1 MSLLDA
7 PLAVIDRL
15 ISRRTPP
22 IGADDPAARLVV
34 RASARLRPDP
44 KFRKQLRTSVLN
56 RYVAV
61 RDGHVAPAPR
71 RSEMGRLGRA
81 VLYATFALV
90 VGVSSAGAASS
101 SSLPGDAL
109 YTMKLRLEAVRMQIA
124 PPVARPML
132 AELALSTRLS
142 ELEQLAAA
150 GRWDKIPGAA
160 AAVGEAEKA
169 LEALGGPSADE
180 VANLAR
186 HTDVL
191 TQLLAGAPE
200 EARAGLEHAIT
211 ASASHLPGAAPDE
224 NGQGGQSGA
233 SGSAGQGGNAAGGQ
247 PAATPT
253 PTPSKSPHPTRSPKA
268 TPSVGASAQPTPRR

>member
-61 RDGHVAPAPR
+61 REGHVAPTPR

-101 SSLPGDAL
+101 SSLPGDGL

-132 AELALSTRLS
+132 AELALNARLS

-150 GRWDKIPGAA
+150 GRWDKIPGVA

-169 LEALGGPSADE
+169 LEALGGPSGDE
-180 VANLAR
+180 VANLAH

-191 TQLLAGAPE
+191 TQLLARAPE
-200 EARAGLEHAIT
+200 EARAGLGLAIT
-211 ASASHLPGAAPDE
+211 ASASHLPDAAPVE

-233 SGSAGQGGNAAGGQ
+233 SGSAGQGGGSAGGE
-247 PAATPT
+247 PTATPK
-253 PTPSKSPHPTRSPKA
+253 PSNSPHPTKSPKA
-268 TPSVGASAQPTPRR
+268 NSSVAPSAQPTPRR

>member
-44 KFRKQLRTSVLN
+44 KFRKQLRTTVLN

-61 RDGHVAPAPR
+61 REGHVAPAPR

-81 VLYATFALV
+81 VLYTTFALV
-90 VGVSSAGAASS
+90 LGVSSAGAASS

-109 YTMKLRLEAVRMQIA
+109 YAMKLRLEAVRMQIA

-132 AELALSTRLS
+132 AELALNTRLS

-160 AAVGEAEKA
+160 ASVGEAEKA
-169 LEALGGPSADE
+169 LEALGGPSAGE

-191 TQLLAGAPE
+191 TQLLVGAPE
-200 EARAGLEHAIT
+200 EARAGLGLAIT
-211 ASASHLPGAAPDE
+211 ASASHLPDAAPGE

-247 PAATPT
+247 PTATPR
-253 PTPSKSPHPTRSPKA
+253 PPNSPHPTKSLKA
-268 TPSVGASAQPTPRR
+268 NASVAPSAQPTPRR

>member
-61 RDGHVAPAPR
+61 REGHVAPTPR

-132 AELALSTRLS
+132 AELALNARLS

-150 GRWDKIPGAA
+150 GRWDKIPGVA

-169 LEALGGPSADE
+169 LEALGGPSGDE
-180 VANLAR
+180 VANLA
-186 HTDVL
+186 HQPDDL
-191 TQLLAGAPE
+191 TQLLARAPDD
-200 EARAGLEHAIT
+200 ARAGLGLAIT
-211 ASASHLPGAAPDE
+211 ASASHLPDAAPVE

-233 SGSAGQGGNAAGGQ
+233 SGSAGQGGGSAGGE
-247 PAATPT
+247 PTATPK
-253 PTPSKSPHPTRSPKA
+253 PSNSPHPTKSPKA
-268 TPSVGASAQPTPRR
+268 NSSVAPSAQPTPRR

>member
-61 RDGHVAPAPR
+61 REGHVAPTPR

-132 AELALSTRLS
+132 AELALNARLS

-150 GRWDKIPGAA
+150 GRWDKIPGVA

-169 LEALGGPSADE
+169 LEALGGPSGDE
-180 VANLAR
+180 VANLAH

-191 TQLLAGAPE
+191 TQLLARAPE
-200 EARAGLEHAIT
+200 EARAGLGLAIT
-211 ASASHLPGAAPDE
+211 ASASHLPDAAPVE

-233 SGSAGQGGNAAGGQ
+233 SGSAGQGGGSAGGE
-247 PAATPT
+247 PTATPK
-253 PTPSKSPHPTRSPKA
+253 PSNSPHPTKSPKA
-268 TPSVGASAQPTPRR
+268 NSSVAPSAQPTPRR

>member
-56 RYVAV
+56 RYVAL
-61 RDGHVAPAPR
+61 REGHVAPAPR

-90 VGVSSAGAASS
+90 VGVSSVGAASS

-132 AELALSTRLS
+132 AELALNTRLS

-150 GRWDKIPGAA
+150 GRWDRIPSAA

-191 TQLLAGAPE
+191 TQLLVGAPE
-200 EARAGLEHAIT
+200 AARAGLGLAIT
-211 ASASHLPGAAPDE
+211 ASASHLPGAPPGGT
-224 NGQGGQSGA
+224 GQGGQSGA
-233 SGSAGQGGNAAGGQ
+233 SGGAGQGGNAAGGQ

-253 PTPSKSPHPTRSPKA
+253 PSKIPHPTKSPRTTA
-268 TPSVGASAQPTPRR
+268 SVGASAQPTPRR

>member
-1 MSLLDA
+1 
-7 PLAVIDRL
+7 
-15 ISRRTPP
+15 
-22 IGADDPAARLVV
+22 
-34 RASARLRPDP
+34 
-44 KFRKQLRTSVLN
+44 
-56 RYVAV
+56 
-61 RDGHVAPAPR
+61 
-71 RSEMGRLGRA
+71 

-132 AELALSTRLS
+132 AELALNTRLS

-169 LEALGGPSADE
+169 LEALGGPSAGE
-180 VANLAR
+180 VANLAH

-211 ASASHLPGAAPDE
+211 ASASHLPGAAPVE
-224 NGQGGQSGA
+224 NRQGGQSGA

-247 PAATPT
+247 PTTTPK
-253 PTPSKSPHPTRSPKA
+253 PPNSPHPTKSPKA
-268 TPSVGASAQPTPRR
+268 NSSVAPSAQPTPRR

>member
-7 PLAVIDRL
+7 PQAVIDRL

-22 IGADDPAARLVV
+22 IGADDPAARLVA

-61 RDGHVAPAPR
+61 REGHVAPAPR

-132 AELALSTRLS
+132 AELALNTRLS

-150 GRWDKIPGAA
+150 GRWDRIPGAA
-160 AAVGEAEKA
+160 AALGEAEKA

-200 EARAGLEHAIT
+200 EARAGLGLAIT
-211 ASASHLPGAAPDE
+211 ASASHLPDAAPGE

-233 SGSAGQGGNAAGGQ
+233 SGGGGQGGSATGGQ
-247 PAATPT
+247 PTATPK
-253 PTPSKSPHPTRSPKA
+253 PSNSPHPTKSPKA
-268 TPSVGASAQPTPRR
+268 NASVAPSAQPTPRR

>member
-15 ISRRTPP
+15 ISRRSPP

-61 RDGHVAPAPR
+61 REGHVAPAPR

-101 SSLPGDAL
+101 SSLPGDGL

-132 AELALSTRLS
+132 AELALNTRLS

-169 LEALGGPSADE
+169 LEALGGPSANE

-191 TQLLAGAPE
+191 TQLLAGAPD
-200 EARAGLEHAIT
+200 EARAGLQRAII
-211 ASASHLPGAAPDE
+211 ASASHLPDAARGE
-224 NGQGGQSGA
+224 NGQAGQSGG
-233 SGSAGQGGNAAGGQ
+233 SGGAGQGGSAAGGH

-253 PTPSKSPHPTRSPKA
+253 PSKSAHSTKSPKA
-268 TPSVGASAQPTPRR
+268 NASVAPSAQPTPRR

>member
-1 MSLLDA
+1 VSLLDA

-44 KFRKQLRTSVLN
+44 RFRKRLRTSVLN

-61 RDGHVAPAPR
+61 REGHVAPAPR

-132 AELALSTRLS
+132 AELALNTRLS

-160 AAVGEAEKA
+160 AAVGVAEKA

-180 VANLAR
+180 VANLAH

-191 TQLLAGAPE
+191 RQLLAGAPE
-200 EARAGLEHAIT
+200 AARAGLERAIT
-211 ASASHLPGAAPDE
+211 ASASHLPAAAPGE
-224 NGQGGQSGA
+224 HGQGGQSGA
-233 SGSAGQGGNAAGGQ
+233 SGGAGQGGSAGGGQ
-247 PAATPT
+247 PAATP
-253 PTPSKSPHPTRSPKA
+253 PPSKSPHPTKSPKA
-268 TPSVGASAQPTPRR
+268 NASEVPSAQPTPRR

>member
-61 RDGHVAPAPR
+61 REGHVAPAPR

-109 YTMKLRLEAVRMQIA
+109 YTTKLRLEAVRMQIA
-124 PPVARPML
+124 PPLARPML
-132 AELALSTRLS
+132 AELALNTRLS

-191 TQLLAGAPE
+191 TQLLVGAPE
-200 EARAGLEHAIT
+200 EARAGLGLAIT
-211 ASASHLPGAAPDE
+211 ASASHLPDAAPGE

-233 SGSAGQGGNAAGGQ
+233 SGGGGQGGSATGGQ
-247 PAATPT
+247 PTATPK
-253 PTPSKSPHPTRSPKA
+253 PSNSPHPTRSPKA
-268 TPSVGASAQPTPRR
+268 DASVAPSAQPTPRR

>member
-61 RDGHVAPAPR
+61 REGHVAPAPR

-132 AELALSTRLS
+132 AELALNTRLS

-169 LEALGGPSADE
+169 LEALGGPSANE

-191 TQLLAGAPE
+191 TQLLADAPE

-211 ASASHLPGAAPDE
+211 ASASHLPLGVPGE
-224 NGQGGQSGA
+224 NGQAGQSGA
-233 SGSAGQGGNAAGGQ
+233 SGGAGQGGSAAGGE
-247 PAATPT
+247 PAATPK
-253 PTPSKSPHPTRSPKA
+253 PSNSPHPTKSPKA
-268 TPSVGASAQPTPRR
+268 NSSVAPSAQPTPRR

>member
-61 RDGHVAPAPR
+61 REGHVAPVPR

-90 VGVSSAGAASS
+90 VSVSSAGAASS

-132 AELALSTRLS
+132 AELALNTRLS

-150 GRWDKIPGAA
+150 GRWDKVPGAA
-160 AAVGEAEKA
+160 AAIGVAEKA

-180 VANLAR
+180 VANLAH

-191 TQLLAGAPE
+191 RQLLVGAPE
-200 EARAGLEHAIT
+200 AARAGLEHAIT
-211 ASASHLPGAAPDE
+211 ASASHLPAAAPGE
-224 NGQGGQSGA
+224 HGQGGQSGA
-233 SGSAGQGGNAAGGQ
+233 SGGAGQGGSAGGGQ
-247 PAATPT
+247 PAATS
-253 PTPSKSPHPTRSPKA
+253 TPSKSPHPSKSPKA
-268 TPSVGASAQPTPRR
+268 NSSVGPSAQPTPRR

>member
-61 RDGHVAPAPR
+61 REGHVAPAPR

-132 AELALSTRLS
+132 AELALNTRLS

-200 EARAGLEHAIT
+200 EARAGLGLAIT
-211 ASASHLPGAAPDE
+211 ASASHLPDAAPGE

-233 SGSAGQGGNAAGGQ
+233 SGGGGQGGSATGGQ
-247 PAATPT
+247 PTATSK
-253 PTPSKSPHPTRSPKA
+253 PSNSPHPTKSPKA
-268 TPSVGASAQPTPRR
+268 NSSVAPSAQPTPRR